1 MATKPQSLKD
11 LAKTIRNV
19 GSALAPRRTGNLR
32 NALRQYN
39 TPDRMTKYD
48 KNGDASIIFFVA
60 PPNAKYGK
68 FWNDPNVSRTVKKQK
83 TGNKASIN
91 YGSKAFK
98 SSDVKSAIKK
108 YTKET
113 GKQIVKDLRQSIKKE
128 LGSR

>member
-1 MATKPQSLKD
+1 MAVKPQSLKD

-32 NALRQYN
+32 NALRSYN
-39 TPDRMTKYD
+39 TPDRMTKFD
-48 KNGDASIIFFVA
+48 KDGNATIIFFVA

-91 YGSKAFK
+91 YGSKTFK
-98 SSDVKSAIKK
+98 SSEVKTATKK
-108 YTKET
+108 YVKET
-113 GKQIVKDLRQSIKKE
+113 GKQIVKELRQTIKKE
-128 LGSR
+128 LGAI

>member
-1 MATKPQSLKD
+1 MAVSPQSLKD
-11 LAKTIRNV
+11 LTKTIRNV

-39 TPDRMTKYD
+39 TPDRMVKYD
-48 KNGDASIIFFVA
+48 KNGDATIIFFVA

-68 FWNDPNVSRTVKKQK
+68 YWNDPDVSYTVRKQR

-91 YGSKAFK
+91 YGKKAYK
-98 SSDVKSAIKK
+98 SSEVKAATKK
-108 YTKET
+108 YVKET
-113 GKQIVKDLRQSIKKE
+113 GKQIVKDLRQTIKKE